1 MCSMLSFLA
10 YAKAQQRILKRLNGI
25 IMYPQTESGIPE
37 YVHFMPKELK
47 HGKCLS
53 SCLKHR
59 ISCLSDHFYILYF
72 NPIRWILPDLSHTMK
87 SLHAVPV
94 QYGKHQLNFMLSYG
108 RITFDVTPQDLSDDE
123 DESPQSRVPLFIYDS
138 NLYISVMEL
147 PGRMGSPKLFEKID
161 FKW

>member
-10 YAKAQQRILKRLNGI
+10 YSKAQKRILKRLNGI
-25 IMYPQTESGIPE
+25 IIYPQTESGIPE

-47 HGKCLS
+47 PGKCLS
-53 SCLKHR
+53 SCFKQR
-59 ISCLSDHFYILYF
+59 IFHLSDHFYILYF

-94 QYGKHQLNFMLSYG
+94 QYGKHRLNFMLSYG
-108 RITFDVTPQDLSDDE
+108 KITFDVTPQALSQDDDE
-123 DESPQSRVPLFIYDS
+123 SSPTRVPLFLYDK
-138 NLYISVMEL
+138 NLYINVTEL
-147 PGRMGSPKLFEKID
+147 PDRMGSPKLFEKID